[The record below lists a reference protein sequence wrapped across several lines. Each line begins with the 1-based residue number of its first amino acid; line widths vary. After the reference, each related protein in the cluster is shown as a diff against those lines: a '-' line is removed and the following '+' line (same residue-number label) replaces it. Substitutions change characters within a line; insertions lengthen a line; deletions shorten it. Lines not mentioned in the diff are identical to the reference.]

1 MFSEMLMKTKQ
12 ILSIMLLLAIGL
24 QASAQTRHW
33 MLMRKGN
40 ALFGK
45 ENYKEAAERY
55 SRAEALK
62 PEDARTVFN
71 LATATMGQHDANAAM
86 PLFQQAAELA
96 SEPDLRAMACYNQGY
111 IAQSTAL
118 SCKPEEK
125 QQYLRQAIDHYKDAL
140 RANPHDDNARY
151 NLALC
156 QKQLKDEEKNN
167 PQNQQNQ
174 QDQQSQDQ
182 QKQQQDQQKQQQDQ
196 QKQQQDQ
203 QKQQQDQQQPQQPE
217 DQRDQRSP
225 QTQQLLNLSRQAE
238 QQTRDR
244 VNATPRRGQRQE
256 KNW

>member
-45 ENYKEAAERY
+45 ENYKEAAEKY

-174 QDQQSQDQ
+174 QDQQSQN
-182 QKQQQDQQKQQQDQ
+182 Q

>member
-182 QKQQQDQQKQQQDQ
+182 QKQQQDQQKQQQN
-196 QKQQQDQ
+196 
-203 QKQQQDQQQPQQPE
+203 QQQPQQPE